1 MTMKLIVGLWN
12 PGDKYIKT
20 RHNIWFI
27 ILDQF
32 VKSNQIGNFSYDNKY
47 GGEVTSPRSSPKIW
61 EEDVKVIFLKPME
74 YMNKS
79 GDAVQRLMS
88 FYKLEASDLLVLHDD
103 IDLTVWTVKLKLWWW
118 LAGHNWLKSIA
129 EKIWTKEFS
138 RIRIWVDR
146 PTNSDNVADYVLWNF
161 KKEEVDK
168 IQDKYLDIDRI
179 VLDFI

>member
-1 MTMKLIVGLWN
+1 MKLIVGLWN
-12 PGDKYIKT
+12 PGDKYLKT

-47 GGEVTSPRSSPKIW
+47 GGEVALPRSSPKIG